1 MSQRRF
7 KQHSTFHVLL
17 RALMPYT
24 KENLMLSFKPSQ
36 FFSELE
42 KTTGSSRKSLQT
54 AMSRAVKEGLVVRD
68 GGVPVLTKSGE
79 ARAKLIP
86 SGDPMK
92 DGNYFLV
99 VYDIPNEFDYARR
112 RFALE
117 LRALGFKQYQKSFWV
132 SQKNY
137 TDAIVDIMTDL
148 KIGRFVT
155 LGTFARTYGHSLGAE
170 TQLGTETQL

>member
-1 MSQRRF
+1 MAQRRF
-7 KQHSTFHVLL
+7 KQHSTFHILL
-17 RALMPYT
+17 RALVPYT

-54 AMSRAVKEGLVVRD
+54 AMSRAVKEGFVERD
-68 GGVPVLTKSGE
+68 SGVPVLTPKGQARIDKVPNGE
-79 ARAKLIP
+79 L
-86 SGDPMK
+86 MW

-132 SQKNY
+132 CKINH
-137 TDAIVDIMTDL
+137 TEAITDIMVDL
-148 KIGRFVT
+148 KIGPFVT
-155 LGTFARTYGHSLGAE
+155 LGTFAKTYGHSLGE
-170 TQLGTETQL
+170 PNNS